1 MSNLEP
7 LTRFSPQML
16 DIIQTGAISIS
27 GFLVNSL
34 MNKICHN
41 SRTSNDT
48 EMNLRPLYK
57 IEKKIHTLD
66 PKVFDDEVMVTNHDV
81 IVFFPL

>member
-57 IEKKIHTLD
+57 IEKRNTYTGSKS
-66 PKVFDDEVMVTNHDV
+66 F
-81 IVFFPL
+81 